1 MCLGIPAQIVEIL
14 DPEAKTAKAEIGGV
28 RRIVSCALL
37 EGEAQLGDWVL
48 VHVGFALDRIDE
60 EQAAETL
67 QLLSDM
73 GDAYER
79 ELAGIRAS
87 AGESSKGAA

>member
-1 MCLGIPAQIVEIL
+1 MCLGIPAQLVEIV
-14 DPEAKTAKAEIGGV
+14 DPKAKTAKAEIGGV

-37 EGEAQLGDWVL
+37 EGEAQVGEWVL

-60 EQAAETL
+60 EHAAETL

-73 GDAYER
+73 GEAYER
-79 ELAGIRAS
+79 ELAEIRKTA
-87 AGESSKGAA
+87 EGAT

>member
-1 MCLGIPAQIVEIL
+1 MCLGIPAQLVEIV
-14 DPEAKTAKAEIGGV
+14 DAEAKTAKAEIGGV

-37 EGEAQLGDWVL
+37 EGDARVGDWVL
-48 VHVGFALDRIDE
+48 VHVGFALDRINE

-73 GDAYER
+73 GEAYER
-79 ELAGIRAS
+79 ELEEIRKTA
-87 AGESSKGAA
+87 EGAA

>member
-1 MCLGIPAQIVEIL
+1 
-14 DPEAKTAKAEIGGV
+14 
-28 RRIVSCALL
+28 
-37 EGEAQLGDWVL
+37 VL

-60 EQAAETL
+60 EQANETL

-73 GDAYER
+73 GEAYER

>member
-1 MCLGIPAQIVEIL
+1 MCLGIPAQLVEIV
-14 DPEAKTAKAEIGGV
+14 DTKAKTAKAEIGGV

-37 EGEAQLGDWVL
+37 EGDAQLGEWVL
-48 VHVGFALDRIDE
+48 VHVGFALERIDE

-73 GDAYER
+73 GEAYER
-79 ELAGIRAS
+79 ELAQIRET
-87 AGESSKGAA
+87 AGETDAE

>member
-14 DPEAKTAKAEIGGV
+14 DPEAKTAKVEIGGV

-37 EGEAQLGDWVL
+37 DGEAQLGEWVL

-73 GDAYER
+73 GEAYER

-87 AGESSKGAA
+87 AGESREGAI